1 MFELIPMTHFNRS
14 FRNPFAEMD
23 NLARAFFN
31 EPFFSANAEIR
42 PFRTDIKK
50 TEDGFQLEAELP
62 GFAREDISVDIENE
76 LLTISAERKSE
87 NEEKKDSFVRRER
100 FYGSFKRSFD
110 ISGIDADRISA
121 AYTDGV
127 LSLDMPK
134 KQELL
139 PRSRKLEIQ

>member
-1 MFELIPMTHFNRS
+1 MFELVPFERSMRRMMNYDPFRS
-14 FRNPFAEMD
+14 FSDMERS
-23 NLARAFFN
+23 FFGSG
-31 EPFFSANAEIR
+31 SAVSA
-42 PFRTDIKK
+42 FRTDIKDMG
-50 TEDGFQLEAELP
+50 ESYRLEAELP

-76 LLTISAERKSE
+76 LLTISAERKRES
-87 NEEKKDSFVRRER
+87 EEKKDSFVRRER

-110 ISGIDADRISA
+110 ISGIDADNISA

>member
-1 MFELIPMTHFNRS
+1 MFELVPFERSMRRMMNYDPFRS
-14 FRNPFAEMD
+14 FSDMERS
-23 NLARAFFN
+23 FFGGN
-31 EPFFSANAEIR
+31 GVCA
-42 PFRTDIKK
+42 FRTDIKDMG
-50 TEDGFQLEAELP
+50 ESFRLEAELP

>member
-1 MFELIPMTHFNRS
+1 MFELVPFERSMRRMMNYDPFRS
-14 FRNPFAEMD
+14 FGDMERSFFGSD
-23 NLARAFFN
+23 NAV
-31 EPFFSANAEIR
+31 SA
-42 PFRTDIKK
+42 FRTDIKDMG
-50 TEDGFQLEAELP
+50 ESYRLEAELP

-76 LLTISAERKSE
+76 LLTISAERKQES
-87 NEEKKDSFVRRER
+87 EEKKDSFVRRER

-110 ISGIDADRISA
+110 ISGIDADNISA

>member
-1 MFELIPMTHFNRS
+1 MFELVPFERSMRRMMNYDPFRS
-14 FRNPFAEMD
+14 FSDMERS
-23 NLARAFFN
+23 FF
-31 EPFFSANAEIR
+31 ANA
-42 PFRTDIKK
+42 PAVSAFRTDIKDMG
-50 TEDGFQLEAELP
+50 ESYRLEAELP

-110 ISGIDADRISA
+110 ISGIDADNISA

>member
-1 MFELIPMTHFNRS
+1 MFELVPFERSMRRMMNYDPFRS
-14 FRNPFAEMD
+14 FGDMERSFFAD
-23 NLARAFFN
+23 
-31 EPFFSANAEIR
+31 EPGVSA
-42 PFRTDIKK
+42 FRTDIK
-50 TEDGFQLEAELP
+50 DMGDSYRLEAELP

-76 LLTISAERKSE
+76 LLTISAEHKRE

-110 ISGIDADRISA
+110 ISGIDADNISA

-134 KQELL
+134 KHELL